1 MRGNIAMLRRTVFN
15 GILLRNTVIVPRLS
29 CRRQVAFSAWL
40 NRRVLFTSP
49 CIIQKLTYING
60 NYSSSN
66 CSSNSIRVFSSF
78 NDNDPYKL
86 LQVDRNA
93 TAKEIKIAYFRQ
105 AKIYHPDVN
114 PNGKVKFQQIA
125 EAYDL
130 LSDPIK
136 RKEYDTFGTRNTSN
150 RNYDPRAYAQ
160 HAEDLFKNV
169 SEDVNVVKEAFTDY
183 IDDLKDEMVYA
194 GQCASRGEWV
204 EVWGVVKANSGI
216 VLGLVLPIVLFL
228 RFPALIAVVFR
239 VGILAAQTVFAG
251 LLRSGNVA
259 NASKWLWQ
267 RIIHLSKERKL
278 RRRR

>member
-15 GILLRNTVIVPRLS
+15 GSPLRNAVIAPRLNCRTQVAYSASLNHRILL
-29 CRRQVAFSAWL
+29 
-40 NRRVLFTSP
+40 TSP
-49 CIIQKLTYING
+49 CIIQKLSCINANYISG
-60 NYSSSN
+60 SN
-66 CSSNSIRVFSSF
+66 CSNSIRVFSSF
-78 NDNDPYKL
+78 NGNDPYKL

-114 PNGKVKFQQIA
+114 PYGKVKFQQIA

-160 HAEDLFKNV
+160 HAEDVFKNV

>member
-1 MRGNIAMLRRTVFN
+1 MRGNISILQRKIFC
-15 GILLRNTVIVPRLS
+15 GIPLKNSGITPHFK
-29 CRRQVAFSAWL
+29 CRRQTTCSAWL
-40 NRRVLFTSP
+40 NRRILFTAP
-49 CIIQKLTYING
+49 LIISKLTCING
-60 NYSSSN
+60 NYYDSSSSN
-66 CSSNSIRVFSSF
+66 SSIRVFSSF
-78 NDNDPYKL
+78 NVNNPYKL
-86 LQVDRNA
+86 LQVESNA

-105 AKIYHPDVN
+105 ARIYHPDVN
-114 PNGKVKFQQIA
+114 PNGKEKFQQIA
-125 EAYDL
+125 EAYEL

-160 HAEDLFKNV
+160 HAEDVFKNV
-169 SEDVNVVKEAFTDY
+169 SEDANVVKEAFTDY